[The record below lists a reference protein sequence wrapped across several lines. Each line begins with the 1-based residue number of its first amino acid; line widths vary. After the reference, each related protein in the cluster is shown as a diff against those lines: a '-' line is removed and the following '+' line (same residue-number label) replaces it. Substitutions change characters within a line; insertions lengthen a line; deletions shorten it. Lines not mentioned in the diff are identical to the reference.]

1 MSWSVIGV
9 PIDCIG
15 ADPQSLTA
23 FGTELSPAALRE
35 MGIVHR
41 VNGVDGGDVD
51 VRVVGRDRDPSTG
64 LVGGKTVHDAV
75 RGVREEVAALV
86 ATGDRVLLLGG
97 LLHSADGCAR
107 WSA

>member
-35 MGIVHR
+35 KGIVYR

-51 VRVVGRDRDPSTG
+51 VRVVGRDRDLSTG

-75 RGVREEVAALV
+75 RGVREVVAALV
-86 ATGDRVLLLGG
+86 VSGNRVLSPGG
-97 LLHSADGCAR
+97 SLYSADGCAR